1 MMMMGLVCF
10 DLTAVHLYCER
21 GRCCI
26 HLYVGIAYFCFFNFQ
41 IFVGMFHVRLTH
53 VFLTTFIGLI
63 SVNLY
68 VFRFS
73 FSSLHGFRIKYSSQS
88 LLLVDKRVFIEVPDS
103 LKLLF

>member
-1 MMMMGLVCF
+1 MK
-10 DLTAVHLYCER
+10 

-68 VFRFS
+68 VFS
-73 FSSLHGFRIKYSSQS
+73 FQFQPIAWFQNKAFKPKSSVGGQTG
-88 LLLVDKRVFIEVPDS
+88 FIEVPDS